1 MSYIDGFVIAAPKTS
16 REKFIQHA
24 ETADAVFMEWG
35 ATRVLECWEDDV
47 PDGTVT
53 DLRRAVQA
61 KDDEAVV
68 FSWVEWPD
76 KESRDAGMKKMM
88 EAMET
93 DPRVSVE
100 NNPMPFDGKRMIFGG
115 FVPVVALEK
124 S

>member
-16 REKFIQHA
+16 REKFTQHA
-24 ETADAVFMEWG
+24 ETADAVCMEWG

-53 DLRRAVQA
+53 DVRRGVQA

-68 FSWVEWPD
+68 LSWVEWPD
-76 KESRDAGMKKMM
+76 KEARDAGMKKMM

-93 DPRVSVE
+93 DARVNVE
-100 NNPMPFDGKRMIFGG
+100 NNRMPLDGQRVQFGRIE
-115 FVPVVALEK
+115 PVAAVGE
-124 S
+124 